1 MTSRHVGKVALI
13 TGANRGIGF
22 EIARQL
28 GLLGLTVL
36 IGARDPGRGAEAA
49 ARLRNEG
56 FDARAIVLDVTD
68 PETIGAA
75 VRQVER
81 EFGKLDVLINNA
93 GVALDR
99 GMKPSDVPL
108 DVLRRTFETNV
119 FGPVAV
125 LQAFL
130 PLLRKS
136 EAGRVVNT
144 SSELASLARNGDPA
158 FEFGHINLLAYNSSK
173 TALNAV
179 TVQLAK
185 ELRDTRIKVNAAD
198 PGYTATDFNQHR
210 GTQTLEQGARSAVRL
225 ATLPADGP
233 TGGFFAE
240 EGPLPW

>member
-1 MTSRHVGKVALI
+1 MTRTGKVALI
-13 TGANRGIGF
+13 TGANRGIGL

-28 GLLGLTVL
+28 GSLGFTVL
-36 IGARDPGRGAEAA
+36 VGARDGGRGAEAA
-49 ARLRNEG
+49 DLLRREG
-56 FDARAIVLDVTD
+56 LHACPVVLDVTD
-68 PETIGAA
+68 PETIRRA
-75 VRQVER
+75 VREVER
-81 EFGKLDVLINNA
+81 EFGRLDVLINNA

-99 GMKPSDVPL
+99 GMRPSEVPAA
-108 DVLRRTFETNV
+108 VLRATYETNV

-136 EAGRVVNT
+136 EAGRVVNA
-144 SSELASLARNGDPA
+144 SSELASLARSRDPG
-158 FEFGHINLLAYNSSK
+158 FQFGNINLLAYNSSK

-179 TVQLAK
+179 TVQFAK
-185 ELRDTRIKVNAAD
+185 ELRDTGIKINAAD
-198 PGYTATDFNQHR
+198 PGYTATDFNRHQ
-210 GTQTLEQGARSAVRL
+210 GTRSVEQGARAAVRL

>member
-1 MTSRHVGKVALI
+1 MGKVALI

-28 GLLGLTVL
+28 GALGFIVL
-36 IGARDPGRGAEAA
+36 VGARDDERGAEAA
-49 ARLRNEG
+49 ARLREAG
-56 FDARAIVLDVTD
+56 LHARPIVLDVTD
-68 PETIGAA
+68 AETIEAA
-75 VRQVER
+75 VQEVAR

-93 GVALDR
+93 GIALDR
-99 GMKPSDVPL
+99 GMKPSEVPL
-108 DVLRRTFETNV
+108 AVLRATYETNV

-136 EAGRVVNT
+136 EAGRVVNA
-144 SSELASLARNGDPA
+144 SSELASLARNGDPG

-185 ELRDTRIKVNAAD
+185 ELRETGIKINAAD

-210 GTQTLEQGARSAVRL
+210 GTQSVVEGARAAVRL

-233 TGGFFAE
+233 SGGFFAD